1 MTYTRAVALWLVAVA
16 LFTGIPMAVHRLTGF
31 SELPVLHGIAWLVAG
46 LVLYPW
52 VYPWAS
58 DTVQRHKHRQLRFI
72 DYFAV
77 MLGIAVFGMSVEG
90 LLVR

>member
-1 MTYTRAVALWLVAVA
+1 
-16 LFTGIPMAVHRLTGF
+16 MAVHRLTGF

-46 LVLYPW
+46 LVL
-52 VYPWAS
+52 YPWAS